1 MKNESGSGEI
11 VRNKPVKNRALEY
24 KAGLKSDSSLARNK
38 FPVSEYQREYEQK
51 KFSIADSPLLNAE
64 KIVFD
69 SHTNIPR
76 FVRDKVPRKTEYQSK
91 FAETRRVARKE
102 KRISGSRNDICVVTP
117 SLLLSWQF
125 MVSTFS
131 ICIYICNKY
140 ECKEF

>member
-1 MKNESGSGEI
+1 MI
-11 VRNKPVKNRALEY
+11 FLFQKNRALEY
-24 KAGLKSDSSLARNK
+24 KAGLKSDSSLAKNK

-51 KFSIADSPLLNAE
+51 KFAIADSPLLNAE

-102 KRISGSRNDICVVTP
+102 KKRNKDEHEDSEGNHVRQIHP
-117 SLLLSWQF
+117 GLLQ
-125 MVSTFS
+125 T
-131 ICIYICNKY
+131 
-140 ECKEF
+140 